1 MLDDGTVIQVV
12 MVVRLF
18 TVSDTGTV
26 IKLVMV
32 VGLCTVSDTALPSD
46 LPHLLQSLFFFYI
59 ECTHEM
65 NYLIYSYFSKCHTV
79 TGVSQIFA

>member
-46 LPHLLQSLFFFYI
+46 LPHLLQSFFFI
-59 ECTHEM
+59 
-65 NYLIYSYFSKCHTV
+65 
-79 TGVSQIFA
+79 